1 MMILLHFTCLL
12 IFLVYINIINS
23 KEQSLISININKP
36 NENMLKINQTL
47 PNWLQL
53 PSFNMSSLQQSNKNI
68 LLETKSLRISY
79 INGIYHSKDEC
90 QELVDDL
97 EKAFKT
103 KVRPFYLPS
112 TGSWVKDAIKAGYI
126 LAFRP
131 KEIDLA
137 LNLTIHLRT
146 LLDEVKP
153 HGRVLHIAHSAGA
166 IITYL
171 SAKYHLTNEEKS
183 RIDVITFGG
192 GRSLTRKHFPGK
204 LINYYSQNDPLVLID
219 SRAGKLFR
227 VGTKIIYSL
236 FRKYASF
243 PTIKVWRGK
252 NSDLNVPNNTTT
264 TDSTTHTNNKNNIQ
278 HKHTTPTTTTHTI
291 HIQTSDT
298 RISRERH
305 DNKHNTSYIFL
316 PEQSYDIVKD
326 HSLNG
331 PTYLAAI
338 QKEGEIMQIK
348 LKQLILQETYNASII
363 RYIRK
368 ASSKVT
374 GTRYFWYE
382 YE

>member
-1 MMILLHFTCLL
+1 MISFLFIHLL
-12 IFLVYINIINS
+12 IILIYINITIS
-23 KEQSLISININKP
+23 EEQSLISININKP
-36 NENMLKINQTL
+36 NENILKINQTL
-47 PNWLQL
+47 PNWFQL
-53 PSFNMSSLQQSNKNI
+53 PSFNISSLQQSKRSN
-68 LLETKSLRISY
+68 LLETNSLRISY

-103 KVRPFYLPS
+103 KVRTFYLPS
-112 TGSWVKDAIKAGYI
+112 TGSWVKDALKAGYI

-243 PTIKVWRGK
+243 PTITGWRGK
-252 NSDLNVPNNTTT
+252 NSDPTLPNHSTT
-264 TDSTTHTNNKNNIQ
+264 TDSTAHNNSNNRNTIQ
-278 HKHTTPTTTTHTI
+278 HKHTTPTTATHTI
-291 HIQTSDT
+291 HIQTTDT
-298 RISRERH
+298 RLSRERH

-374 GTRYFWYE
+374 GTRYFWYV
-382 YE
+382 